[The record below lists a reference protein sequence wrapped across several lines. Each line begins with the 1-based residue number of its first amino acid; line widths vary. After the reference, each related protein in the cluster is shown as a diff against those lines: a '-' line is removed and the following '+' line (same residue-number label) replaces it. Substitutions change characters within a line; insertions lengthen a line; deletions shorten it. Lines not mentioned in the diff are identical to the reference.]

1 MSRPL
6 SVALD
11 LGSTRLKAAALRADG
26 SLTPLGSGAPPPLA
40 GRDPARTFDAAKLLI
55 RATRLL
61 RRALRDLPRGMPLG
75 IASQRSSFVLW
86 DRATG
91 RPAIPA
97 LSWQDRQ
104 AAGWCER
111 HARLAPVVERLT
123 GLRLSPHYA
132 ACKLAFLMGRDRRL
146 RADLASGRLLFG
158 TLETWLLWNWT
169 EGRRHATDLTMAA
182 RTLLAD
188 PLRGGWSEGM
198 LELFGVP
205 RAAMPGILPTFA
217 SRGIPT
223 FLGSTV
229 RARAADQASAALAVT
244 GWKPGITMVNLG
256 TGCFVLRTTG
266 SRWTSVPGY
275 LSGPILAT
283 PRLRRYAL
291 EGTINAG
298 GAVADRFHPGPTPFP
313 KMPAPD
319 AFCLPDDAGIG
330 APHWRAGRRL
340 TFSPAA
346 AKLSGGEKRRVVLE
360 GILFRVREILEG
372 ISGCRSDRIL
382 VSGGLAREP
391 FVAAGLASC
400 LERPV
405 EVLPEAE
412 TTLLGAARLAAGLP
426 PAAGLAAHRV
436 DPDPRG
442 GYLPAQFRRWLEW
455 SGKSLRS

>member
-1 MSRPL
+1 MPRPL

-11 LGSTRLKAAALRADG
+11 LGSTRLKAAALRSDG
-26 SLTPLGSGAPPPLA
+26 SLVPLGAAAPPPLA
-40 GRDPARTFDAAKLLI
+40 GRDPVRTFDARDFLA
-55 RATRLL
+55 RSTRLA
-61 RRALRDLPRGMPLG
+61 RRALRDLPRGTPLG

-86 DRATG
+86 DRTTG

-104 AAGWCER
+104 AADWCER
-111 HARLAPVVERLT
+111 HARLAPAVERMT

-132 ACKLAFLMGRDRRL
+132 ACKLALLMGRDRRL
-146 RADLASGRLLFG
+146 REGLASGRLLFG
-158 TLETWLLWNWT
+158 TLETWLLWHWT
-169 EGRRHATDLTMAA
+169 EGRHHATDLTMAA

-188 PLRGGWSEGM
+188 PRRGGWSEGM
-198 LELFGVP
+198 LALFEIP
-205 RAAMPGILPTFA
+205 RAALPHIFPTLTA
-217 SRGIPT
+217 RGTPT
-223 FLGSTV
+223 RLGARI
-229 RARAADQASAALAVT
+229 RATIADQPSAALAAT
-244 GWKPGITMVNLG
+244 GGRLGTVLVNLG
-256 TGCFVLRTTG
+256 TGGFVLRMTG
-266 SRWTSVPGY
+266 SRWTPLPGY
-275 LSGPILAT
+275 LAGPILSVPSRKRHAV
-283 PRLRRYAL
+283 

-346 AKLSGGEKRRVVLE
+346 AKLSGRERRRVVLE

-372 ISGCRSDRIL
+372 ISGSRSDRIL

-442 GYLPAQFRRWLEW
+442 DYLPRQYSRWKAWTKRVLA
-455 SGKSLRS
+455 